1 MAVSLVNAM
10 RHREVKLVMAFVI
23 GLGLAT
29 VFRAPCRG
37 FLCRNFVAPDLDKVE
52 GTVWK
57 HGVGCMKV
65 GLRSVPCGG
74 DGRQVIPSA

>member
-10 RHREVKLVMAFVI
+10 RHREVKLMMAFVI

-29 VFRAPCRG
+29 LFRAPCRG
-37 FLCRNFVAPDLDKVE
+37 FLCRRFVAPDLQEVE
-52 GTVWK
+52 RTVWK

-65 GLRSVPCGG
+65 GLQSSPCGA
-74 DGRQVIPSA
+74 DERQVIPSA

>member
-1 MAVSLVNAM
+1 MAVSLVKAM
-10 RHREVKLVMAFVI
+10 RHREVKLMMAFVI

-29 VFRAPCRG
+29 LLRAPCRG
-37 FLCRNFVAPDLDKVE
+37 FLCRHFVAPDLQDVE

-65 GLRSVPCGG
+65 ALQSSPCGS
-74 DGRQVIPSA
+74 DSRQVITSA